1 MEDINNNIME
11 GQVEKSE
18 DLQLAEN
25 ESIDENELD
34 DTFSSEKKR
43 ELLKQTKIVKQTW
56 SIQEIYQK
64 IKGGRLDLSP
74 EYQRNEIWKGDKQT
88 AFIES
93 LFMGIIVPPIYVVE
107 IPGIN
112 ILEDSIYEVVDGKQ
126 RLTAINEFLTNNLR
140 LETKYLEYSSLMS
153 LNNFLPNQSE

>member
-64 IKGGRLDLSP
+64 IKGGTFR
-74 EYQRNEIWKGDKQT
+74 
-88 AFIES
+88 FITR
-93 LFMGIIVPPIYVVE
+93 
-107 IPGIN
+107 IPK
-112 ILEDSIYEVVDGKQ
+112 E
-126 RLTAINEFLTNNLR
+126 
-140 LETKYLEYSSLMS
+140 
-153 LNNFLPNQSE
+153 

>member
-43 ELLKQTKIVKQTW
+43 ELLKQTMIV
-56 SIQEIYQK
+56 
-64 IKGGRLDLSP
+64 
-74 EYQRNEIWKGDKQT
+74 
-88 AFIES
+88 
-93 LFMGIIVPPIYVVE
+93 
-107 IPGIN
+107 
-112 ILEDSIYEVVDGKQ
+112 
-126 RLTAINEFLTNNLR
+126 
-140 LETKYLEYSSLMS
+140 
-153 LNNFLPNQSE
+153 